1 MGKSFRHKKENKIK
15 KRRMKNFVKKYFKEI
30 LLVLTIGVV
39 IFLLVKIFTPAPDK
53 SELLKYKLKQL
64 DDKINGLKQQQK
76 QLDDSISMYKKDIER
91 IDENIENIR
100 SQKTTINNYYEEKD
114 KDIKGWSNKQIDS
127 SLRKR
132 YKF

>member
-1 MGKSFRHKKENKIK
+1 MGKSFINKKKNTNKT
-15 KRRMKNFVKKYFKEI
+15 MKNFIKKYFKEI

-53 SELLKYKLKQL
+53 SELLKFKLQQL
-64 DDKINGLKQQQK
+64 DNKINGLKQQQK

-91 IDENIENIR
+91 IDENLENIR
-100 SQKTTINNYYEEKD
+100 SQKTVINNYYEEKD
-114 KDIKGWSNKQIDS
+114 KEIKGWSNKQIDS

>member
-1 MGKSFRHKKENKIK
+1 
-15 KRRMKNFVKKYFKEI
+15 MKNFIKKYFKEI
-30 LLVLTIGVV
+30 LLVLTIGVI
-39 IFLLVKIFTPAPDK
+39 IFLLVKILTPAPDK
-53 SELLKYKLKQL
+53 GELLKYKLQQL
-64 DDKINGLKQQQK
+64 DTKINDLKQKQK
-76 QLDDSISMYKKDIER
+76 DLDDSISTYKKDIER

-100 SQKTTINNYYEEKD
+100 SQKTVINNYYDEKD

>member
-1 MGKSFRHKKENKIK
+1 
-15 KRRMKNFVKKYFKEI
+15 MKNFVSKYFREI
-30 LLVLTIGVV
+30 LMIIVV
-39 IFLLVKIFTPAPDK
+39 SAVVFLLVKAFMPPPDK
-53 SELLKYKLKQL
+53 SELLKYKLQQL

-76 QLDDSISMYKKDIER
+76 QLDDSILIYRKDIER

-100 SQKTTINNYYEEKD
+100 SQKTVINNYYDKKD
-114 KDIKGWSNKQIDS
+114 KEIKGWTNKQIDS

>member
-1 MGKSFRHKKENKIK
+1 MGQSNFIK
-15 KRRMKNFVKKYFKEI
+15 KKNKTEKNMKNFIKKYFKEI
-30 LLVLTIGVV
+30 LLIITIGVV

-53 SELLKYKLKQL
+53 SELLKYKLQQL
-64 DDKINGLKQQQK
+64 DTKINDLKQKQK
-76 QLDDSISMYKKDIER
+76 DLDDSISNYKKDIQR

-100 SQKTTINNYYEEKD
+100 SQKTVINNYYED
-114 KDIKGWSNKQIDS
+114 KAKEIPGWSNKQIDS

>member
-1 MGKSFRHKKENKIK
+1 
-15 KRRMKNFVKKYFKEI
+15 MKQFITKYFKEI
-30 LLVLTIGVV
+30 LLVATIGVV
-39 IFLLVKIFTPAPDK
+39 IFLLVKILTPAPDK
-53 SELLKYKLKQL
+53 GELLKYKLQQL
-64 DDKINGLKQQQK
+64 DTKINDLKQQQK
-76 QLDDSISMYKKDIER
+76 QLDDSITSYKKEVER

-100 SQKTTINNYYEEKD
+100 SQKTVVNNYYEEKD